1 MEEMLKNRCGNCG
14 AEIRAQHLGNCK
26 VGDMDVPVGYCE
38 RCNAFDVPIGEDEK
52 PYRERMAEAKSRVP
66 KGWSMR
72 QCEDGSLELK
82 RGVPYRW
89 LWAVPIGLAGLAFFA
104 WALENFA
111 YLSENELR
119 WTMFLAVVGGAVSII
134 IGGFALY
141 RFTARRYRL
150 GKDALVVESLWL
162 GFMPMCRLRFART
175 EITSGCI
182 EEQGKDFVAVWANG
196 YDRRQFWRGRSK
208 DEAEFIE
215 ANLLSFADSK
225 WFAEPLVCG
234 KCGAE
239 FRSEDIDVHNDSIAS
254 KSIVCKACGMA
265 TDCGDIEYARMVRFR
280 MKFRPQGIVD
290 IPGGFELREGRW
302 WNGALGAA
310 ISRYAVV
317 AFIALPV
324 LRLFEKLP
332 APWVY
337 IPMSILVLLL
347 AVAPVYFIASA
358 IVGRFGVH
366 RIIAQGGRLT
376 YFHGIGKFGRCLEL
390 PLDSISDVGIKYR
403 GSIID
408 NNAVIP
414 SAFLIRIKDERKM
427 KRIFRD
433 CPPIFYHWIE
443 GWFRETLKVSAE
455 VAK

>member
-1 MEEMLKNRCGNCG
+1 MEETLKNRCGNCG
-14 AEIRAQHLGNCK
+14 AEIRAKHLGNCK
-26 VGDMDVPVGYCE
+26 IGDVDVPVGYCE
-38 RCNAFDVPIGEDEK
+38 RCNEFAVSIGEDEK
-52 PYRERMAEAKSRVP
+52 PYHERMAEAKSRVP

-82 RGVPYRW
+82 RCVPYRW
-89 LWAVPIGLAGLAFFA
+89 LWAFLVGLAGLAFFA

-141 RFTARRYRL
+141 RLTARRYRL
-150 GKDALVVESLWL
+150 GKDALVAESLWF
-162 GFMPMCRLRFART
+162 GFLPMCRRKFVRT
-175 EITSGCI
+175 AITSGGI
-182 EEQGKDFVAVWANG
+182 EERGKDFFAVWSNG
-196 YDRRQFWRGRSK
+196 YDKHAFWRGRSK

-215 ANLLSFADSK
+215 ANLLLLADSK
-225 WFAEPLVCG
+225 WLAEPLMCG

-239 FRSEDIDVHNDSIAS
+239 FRPEDIDVRNDSIAG
-254 KSIVCKACGMA
+254 KSIVCKTCGTA
-265 TDCGDIEYARMVRFR
+265 TDCGDVEYARMVRFR

-290 IPGGFELREGRW
+290 IPDGFELREGRW
-302 WNGALGAA
+302 WDGALSAA
-310 ISRYAVV
+310 ISRYAV
-317 AFIALPV
+317 IALVVSPV
-324 LRLFEKLP
+324 AKLLEKLP
-332 APWVY
+332 APWAY
-337 IPMSILVLLL
+337 IPISILLLL
-347 AVAPVYFIASA
+347 FAAAPVYFIVSA

-366 RIIAQGGRLT
+366 RITAQGGRLM
-376 YFHGIGKFGRCLEL
+376 YFHGIGKFGRRLEL
-390 PLDSISDVGIKYR
+390 PLNSISDIGIKYR

>member
-38 RCNAFDVPIGEDEK
+38 RCNAFYVPIGEDEK
-52 PYRERMAEAKSRVP
+52 PYRKRRAEAKSRVP

-82 RGVPYRW
+82 RCDPCRW
-89 LWAVPIGLAGLAFFA
+89 LLAFLVGLGALVFFVWVAMTFDLLCGGMQIWAV
-104 WALENFA
+104 
-111 YLSENELR
+111 
-119 WTMFLAVVGGAVSII
+119 FLATLGFA
-134 IGGFALY
+134 IGILVWIFALY
-141 RFTARRYRL
+141 RLTARRYRL

-239 FRSEDIDVHNDSIAS
+239 FRPEDIDVRNDSIGG
-254 KSIVCKACGMA
+254 KSIVCKTCGMT
-265 TDCGDIEYARMVRFR
+265 TDCGDIEYARVVRFR
-280 MKFRPQGIVD
+280 MKFRPHGIVD

-414 SAFLIRIKDERKM
+414 SAFGICVKGERQIRRT
-427 KRIFRD
+427 FRD

-443 GWFRETLKVSAE
+443 GWFRETKDRQSCQSC
-455 VAK
+455 